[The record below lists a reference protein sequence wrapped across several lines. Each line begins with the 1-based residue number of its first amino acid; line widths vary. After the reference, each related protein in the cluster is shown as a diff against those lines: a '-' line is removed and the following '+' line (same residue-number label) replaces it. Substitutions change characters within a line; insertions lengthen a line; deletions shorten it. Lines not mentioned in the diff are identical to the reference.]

1 MKIKN
6 TIQKFSYMN
15 VYANYKILYY
25 DRIDVSEGTD
35 LNKTNASKECNIYH
49 YWYVIDYSF

>member
-15 VYANYKILYY
+15 VYANYKILYD